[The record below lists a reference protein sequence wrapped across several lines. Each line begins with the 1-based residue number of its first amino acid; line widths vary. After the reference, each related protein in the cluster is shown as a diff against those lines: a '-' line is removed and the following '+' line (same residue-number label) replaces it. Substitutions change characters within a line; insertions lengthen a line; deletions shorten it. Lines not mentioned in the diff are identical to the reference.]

1 MEFRREAP
9 TLLAAAAPPDPRL
22 DEELA
27 FIEVSNALAALAPTK
42 SRSIAPTSPW
52 VVRSVPALPCVPDVY
67 VATREGAGE
76 SRLMVVT
83 ALLAMLV
90 GIPVAALAI
99 SFIY

>member
-52 VVRSVPALPCVPDVY
+52 VVRSVAAVPCVPY
-67 VATREGAGE
+67 VATPEGAGE
-76 SRLMVVT
+76 NRLMVVT